1 LAKAR
6 LLAGVRS
13 LPILM
18 LKTRFPSVRDYFPFE
33 PTDDQAA
40 LFTQLDDFLRDPLP
54 GRKVFVL
61 RGYAGT
67 GKTTVVSAL
76 VQWLARLQRKY
87 TLMAPTGRAAKVMSA
102 YAGVPASTIH
112 KKIYRQT
119 SGAPTERLSF
129 QRQPNRQEEMLYIV
143 DEASMISD
151 EKAFGETG
159 LLDDLMG
166 YVFERSTNRLLLIG
180 DTAQLPPVGQL
191 LSPALDP
198 ELLAHRFRAR
208 VDGVELRQVMRQAEA
223 SGILVNATE
232 LREELREEVPAIHL
246 HTKGFNDMFKMGGDK
261 LEDGLRWA
269 YRNFGHENTTIICRS
284 NRNAN
289 QYNQLIRRTLFDAE
303 EEIEAGDY
311 IMVVRNNYFWLPKD
325 SEIGFLANGDFL
337 EITKIIRREEV
348 FGCRFAQARVRLVD
362 YPDEPELEV
371 KLLLD
376 TLHTESP
383 SLPRDQNEALY
394 QAIGEDYSH
403 LTKKGERNAEMRKD
417 PYLNALQIKFAYA
430 LTCHKAQGGQWQAVF
445 VDHGFL
451 KPDEPVGGEFARW
464 LYTAIT
470 RASERLFLLNFQQ
483 RLIDESEVSEE

>member
-1 LAKAR
+1 
-6 LLAGVRS
+6 V
-13 LPILM
+13 

-33 PTDDQAA
+33 PTGDQAE
-40 LFTQLDDFLRDPLP
+40 LFTQLDAFLRDQLP

-67 GKTTVVSAL
+67 GKTTVISAL
-76 VQWLARLQRKY
+76 VQWLGRMQRKY

-119 SGAPTERLSF
+119 SGTPSERLSF
-129 QRQPNRQEEMLYIV
+129 QRQPNRVEEMLYIV

-166 YVFERSTNRLLLIG
+166 YVFEKSTNRLLLIG

-198 ELLAHRFRAR
+198 QLLAERFRAR
-208 VDGVELRQVMRQAEA
+208 VEGVELRQVMRQAEA

-232 LREELREEVPAIHL
+232 LREELRQPEPAIHL
-246 HTKGFNDMFKMGGDK
+246 HTKGFPDIFKMGGDK

-269 YRNFGHENTTIICRS
+269 YRHYGHENTTIICRS

-289 QYNQLIRRTLFDAE
+289 QYNQLIRQVLFEAE
-303 EEIEAGDY
+303 DEIQGGDY
-311 IMVVRNNYFWLPKD
+311 LMVVRNNYFWVPKN
-325 SEIGFLANGDFL
+325 SEMGFLANGDFL
-337 EITKIIRREEV
+337 QIRKIIRREEL
-348 FGCRFAQARVRLVD
+348 FGFRFAQALVRLVD

-383 SLPRDQNEALY
+383 ALPRDQNEKLY
-394 QAIGEDYSH
+394 QAVGEDYAH
-403 LTKKGERNAEMRKD
+403 ITKKGERNAEMRRD
-417 PYLNALQIKFAYA
+417 PYLNALQVKFAYA

-445 VDHGFL
+445 VDHGYL
-451 KPDEPVGGEFARW
+451 KPEEPLGGEFARW

-470 RASERLFLLNFQQ
+470 RASERLFLLNFQP
-483 RLIDESEVSEE
+483 RLLGEGTESAGQADE

>member
-1 LAKAR
+1 
-6 LLAGVRS
+6 
-13 LPILM
+13 M

-33 PTDDQAA
+33 PTGDQAE
-40 LFTQLDDFLRDPLP
+40 LFTQLDAFLRDPLP

-67 GKTTVVSAL
+67 GKTTVISAL
-76 VQWLARLQRKY
+76 VQWLARMQRKY

-119 SGAPTERLSF
+119 SGAPSERLSF
-129 QRQPNRQEEMLYIV
+129 QRQPNRVEEMLYIV

-151 EKAFGETG
+151 EKSFGETG

-166 YVFERSTNRLLLIG
+166 YVFEKSTNRLLLIG

-198 ELLAHRFRAR
+198 ELLAQRFRAR
-208 VDGVELRQVMRQAEA
+208 VEGVELRQVMRQAEA

-232 LREELREEVPAIHL
+232 LREELRQAEPTIHL
-246 HTKGFNDMFKMGGDK
+246 HTKGFPDIFKMGGDK

-269 YRNFGHENTTIICRS
+269 YRHYGHENTTIICRS

-289 QYNQLIRRTLFDAE
+289 QYNQLIRQVLFEAE
-303 EEIEAGDY
+303 DEIQGGDY
-311 IMVVRNNYFWLPKD
+311 LMVVRNNYFWVPKN
-325 SEIGFLANGDFL
+325 SEMGFLANGDFL
-337 EITKIIRREEV
+337 QIRKIIRREEQ
-348 FGCRFAQARVRLVD
+348 FGFRFAQALVRLVD
-362 YPDEPELEV
+362 YPDEPEMEV

-383 SLPRDQNEALY
+383 ALPRDQNEKLY
-394 QAIGEDYSH
+394 QAVGEDYAH
-403 LTKKGERNAEMRKD
+403 IAKKGERNAEMRRD
-417 PYLNALQIKFAYA
+417 PYLNALQVKFAYA

-445 VDHGFL
+445 VDHGYL
-451 KPDEPVGGEFARW
+451 KPEEPLGGEFARW

-470 RASERLFLLNFQQ
+470 RASERLFLLNFQP
-483 RLIDESEVSEE
+483 RLLGEGAELAAQDQDE